1 MNETP
6 LIWIIDDDDIS
17 KYVMKRNLRQL
28 SVTNVIEFPDSTQPL
43 KILSDNFA
51 STDKLPD
58 VILLDLNMPILNGFQ
73 FMEEFKVV
81 NEKMKKDIQI
91 YMLTSSLSS
100 EDLDRAK
107 SFPEITEYFVKPIT
121 LINLTRIVNNVL
133 QE

>member
-1 MNETP
+1 MSETP
-6 LIWIIDDDDIS
+6 LIWIIDDDYIS

-43 KILSDNFA
+43 KILSDNFD

-73 FMEEFKVV
+73 FMEEFKVA
-81 NEKMKKDIQI
+81 NEKIKKDIQI

-107 SFPEITEYFVKPIT
+107 LFPEISEYFVKPIT
-121 LINLTRIVNNVL
+121 LRNLTRIVNHVL